1 MNRKVVLTK
10 TILFIAIVMF
20 VVLFK
25 TVFGDENT
33 LIGVTSITAL
43 LMLLERDL
51 TIEPLKY
58 MIKLIGLNL
67 FIGLAAT
74 LASMN
79 LWVAIPVN
87 FIAIFILGY
96 SLLYDLKKPMYLP
109 FILQYLF
116 ILSSPVSAEQF
127 PRRIGALIFGAVFI
141 IIVQLLMNK
150 RKLTKA
156 GNKLLDSACTQLIQK
171 IEAIRNKQD
180 VTLIDKQINQI
191 FHQFRRLL
199 YDKRE
204 NDFYLTEEGMIKLN
218 ISISLQKISYLIDK
232 MGDTDI
238 GNEMLDDLMQYLT
251 TLKIC
256 IKNKEQ
262 VKEIKSV
269 YEQFLIKYEGKAV
282 EGTPVREVIQ
292 HLGFLDNNFKNLE
305 ALTEAHY
312 DHVKKVEE
320 IPQEYKKGITLK
332 MNIKRDSIKFSYAM
346 RLAIGITLAGFIT
359 DIFHLSEGRWIMF
372 TVLSLIVPVY
382 ELSKQKVKDRLFATV
397 VGGIIIMFLFGVFQ
411 DLTIRTLILILAGYI
426 ASYLVSYRYSTIC
439 VTVSAVGAVALMG
452 NAQVFTLNRILLVCV
467 GAVIATLLNK
477 FVYPFTVEDH
487 NRELKKMYKETIDEM
502 FKVIYEVAQGREG
515 KHRIKNLIIVASLI
529 EERLKLNNQIV
540 VDEKV
545 ESLEKERGLLITNI
559 YDLYLWINANQ
570 SKELNFQHILEDFR
584 ERSEEH
590 LKDDHL
596 EIEDV
601 IFSDAADKAE
611 K

>member
-1 MNRKVVLTK
+1 MNKKVVLTK

-180 VTLIDKQINQI
+180 VTPIDKQINQI

-232 MGDTDI
+232 MGDTDL
-238 GNEMLDDLMQYLT
+238 GNEMLEDLMHYLT

-256 IKNKEQ
+256 IKNNEQ
-262 VKEIKSV
+262 VKEIKNV

-282 EGTPVREVIQ
+282 EGTTVREVIQ
-292 HLGFLDNNFKNLE
+292 HLGFLDNNFTNLE

-312 DHVKKVEE
+312 DRVKKVEE
-320 IPQEYKKGITLK
+320 IPQEYKKRITLK
-332 MNIKRDSIKFSYAM
+332 MDIKRDSIKFSYAM
-346 RLAIGITLAGFIT
+346 RLAIGITLACFIK

-372 TVLSLIVPVY
+372 TVLSLIVPIY

-397 VGGIIIMFLFGVFQ
+397 VGGIIIMFLFGIFQ
-411 DLTIRTLILILAGYI
+411 DITIRTLILILAGYI
-426 ASYLVSYRYSTIC
+426 GSYLVSYRYSTIC

-452 NAQVFTLNRILLVCV
+452 NTQVFTLNRILLVGI
-467 GAVIATLLNK
+467 GAIIATILNQ

-487 NRELKKMYKETIDEM
+487 NRELKKMYKEIIDEM

-515 KHRIKNLIIVASLI
+515 KHRIKNLIIIASLI

-590 LKDDHL
+590 FKDEHL

-601 IFSDAADKAE
+601 IFSEAAGKTE